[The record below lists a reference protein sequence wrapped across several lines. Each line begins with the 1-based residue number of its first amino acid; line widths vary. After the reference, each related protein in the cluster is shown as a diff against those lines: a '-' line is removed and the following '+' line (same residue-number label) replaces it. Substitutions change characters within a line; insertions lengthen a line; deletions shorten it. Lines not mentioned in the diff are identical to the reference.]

1 MQPLFERI
9 TLAEF
14 LGYCRDLSIAGAV
27 VTLGWKAR
35 GIWQHGQDFVERV
48 RLHMDRVELTMD
60 TLVANHLEHI
70 SKSLQQ
76 LVKTDAAQIPTDDQH
91 R

>member
-35 GIWQHGQDFVERV
+35 GIWQHGQEFV
-48 RLHMDRVELTMD
+48 
-60 TLVANHLEHI
+60 
-70 SKSLQQ
+70 
-76 LVKTDAAQIPTDDQH
+76 
-91 R
+91 